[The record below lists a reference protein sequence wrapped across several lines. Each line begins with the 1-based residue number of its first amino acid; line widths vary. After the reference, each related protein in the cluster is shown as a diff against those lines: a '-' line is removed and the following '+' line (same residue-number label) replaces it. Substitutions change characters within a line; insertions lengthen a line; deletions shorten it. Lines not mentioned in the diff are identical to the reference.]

1 VNGHWGYTGYTSP
14 YTGDLSSDP
23 KQLEQQL
30 SHIFELGAHWK
41 ALLLL
46 DEADVYLRGSLKPI
60 LKGQARSIV

>member
-1 VNGHWGYTGYTSP
+1 VNGHWGYTGHTSP

-46 DEADVYLRGSLKPI
+46 DEADFKRADQIDNLRSYM
-60 LKGQARSIV
+60 